1 MKMSRMEQDFDKL
14 WARYKEPGIVIK
26 VKRMPNDKINS
37 KRVKY
42 YKDGKLLFH
51 GYKLDGKWHWK
62 VKHVLEDGSH
72 VSEVFDRGRKLPE
85 YEETGELE
93 IDFIG
98 KLFHGHLLKED
109 LI

>member
-1 MKMSRMEQDFDKL
+1 MKMSQMEQDFDKL
-14 WARYKEPGIVIK
+14 WARYKEPGVVVK
-26 VKRMPNDKINS
+26 VRRMSNDKINS

-62 VKHVLEDGSH
+62 VRHVLEDRSY
-72 VSEVFDRGRKLPE
+72 VTETFDRGRKLPE
-85 YEETGELE
+85 YVDTGDLE
-93 IDFIG
+93 VDFIA
-98 KLFHGHLLKED
+98 KMFHNQDLRKD